1 MVFIGH
7 VDAGKST
14 ICGSLLVAMKAVD
27 QRTIEKYK
35 KLAKDNNRDSW
46 WLAYVMDENDE
57 EKKKGKTVEMG
68 RANFDTPNKRWTIF
82 DAPGH
87 KNYVPNMIMGAALAD
102 YGAVVISAKRGEFEA
117 GFEAGGQTREHI
129 QLAKSLGIQKL
140 IIVVNKMDEMTV
152 KWSKERYDHIVNA
165 LRPFLAI
172 SGFDPDTDC
181 TFIPVSGL

>member
-1 MVFIGH
+1 
-7 VDAGKST
+7 
-14 ICGSLLVAMKAVD
+14 
-27 QRTIEKYK
+27 
-35 KLAKDNNRDSW
+35 
-46 WLAYVMDENDE
+46 
-57 EKKKGKTVEMG
+57 
-68 RANFDTPNKRWTIF
+68 
-82 DAPGH
+82 
-87 KNYVPNMIMGAALAD
+87 MGAALAD